1 MLTVELPMPPS
12 IWKLYNGFGNKRRKS
27 KLYKQWIDEA
37 GWFLIQ
43 QRNAGGKHKQI
54 KGDIAVEFEAYRP
67 AGKKADIDNLL
78 KASLDLLTTTGTIC
92 DDSQVVEL
100 TARWVDEGPPCVI
113 RIRRTEAMAA

>member
-12 IWKLYNGFGNKRRKS
+12 IWKLYKGFGSNRHKS
-27 KLYKQWIDEA
+27 KVYKQWIKEA

-78 KASLDLLTTTGTIC
+78 KASLDLLTATGTIG

-100 TARWVDEGPPCVI
+100 TARWVDAGPPCVI
-113 RIRRTEAMAA
+113 RIREPTREAA